1 MKLQRDWITPITMGA
16 FGLLAVTGALMF
28 FHLDRGLN
36 ETAHEWLSWVLL
48 GGVALVIG
56 LATRFFTV
64 SLLVLT
70 VVAIAS
76 VNWPDNWSSLA
87 ELMQGYVFTDKG
99 QGNFKLPVLFMGMLL
114 PLLLLG
120 PGKLSLD
127 AWIRTA
133 LRRRCAGQASQHAA
147 GEPMTCPKTP

>member
-1 MKLQRDWITPITMGA
+1 M
-16 FGLLAVTGALMF
+16 
-28 FHLDRGLN
+28 
-36 ETAHEWLSWVLL
+36 
-48 GGVALVIG
+48 
-56 LATRFFTV
+56 
-64 SLLVLT
+64 LT
-70 VVAIAS
+70 VVAIAA
-76 VNWPDNWSSLA
+76 VHWPDNWSSLA